1 MEPGKNPYGTVAKN
15 PEDVTVDRNEFPPN
29 KKPGEEIPKVQA
41 EIVVPKAKRTKGIKR
56 AIIEADIQDFKSWIV
71 YDWAIPLLK
80 GAFMDALSK
89 ILFNQPYFPNLSKGA
104 SSSRGNPYWSSPRSP
119 RTQQNIRD
127 VSHDFI
133 FDTREE
139 AQDVLDHARDWC
151 ARTGIMTL
159 ADFCR
164 IAGLVPEIGD
174 MDYGWYNFGGARVA
188 SYGDSWCIEMP
199 KVRRL
204 S

>member
-1 MEPGKNPYGTVAKN
+1 MEPGKNPYGTVAKS
-15 PEDVTVDRNEFPPN
+15 PEDVKIDHNEFPPN
-29 KKPGEEIPKVQA
+29 KKPGEEIPKVNA
-41 EIVVPKAKRTKGIKR
+41 TIVVPKAKRTKGLKR
-56 AIIEADIQDFKSWIV
+56 AIVEADIQDFKSWVV

-80 GAFMDALSK
+80 GALMDALSK
-89 ILFNQPYFPNLSKGA
+89 ILFNQPYSP
-104 SSSRGNPYWSSPRSP
+104 RGISQRGSNPYWQSSSTSRS
-119 RTQQNIRD
+119 RENLRD

-151 ARTGIMTL
+151 NRAGTMTL

-164 IAGLVPEIGD
+164 IAGLTPEPGD
-174 MDYGWYNFGGARVA
+174 IEYGWYNFGGARVV

-199 KVRRL
+199 RVRRL
-204 S
+204 